1 MGIRLSFNQ
10 MKKLSNI
17 FSVFLTFSVL
27 VAVSYCCC
35 IKEALAKET
44 HSCCAQKSSSS
55 SNPCHQKD
63 QTCPKVV
70 SLLSD
75 QMFDVKPVGLP
86 QLSLAQAI
94 PYFFKS
100 SVSVHP
106 VYSASDKP
114 LQKSSVVPLYIT
126 QHNFRI

>member
-1 MGIRLSFNQ
+1 

-17 FSVFLTFSVL
+17 FSVFLVFSFL

-44 HSCCAQKSSSS
+44 HACCVQKAPNAESC
-55 SNPCHQKD
+55 HHKD
-63 QTCPKVV
+63 QACPKVV

-75 QMFDVKPVGLP
+75 QSVDVKSASLP
-86 QLSLAQAI
+86 QLSLAQAV
-94 PYFFKS
+94 PYFLKI
-100 SVSVHP
+100 SVSVNP
-106 VYSASDKP
+106 VYSAFEKP
-114 LQKSSVVPLYIT
+114 LQKSSAVPLYIA

>member
-1 MGIRLSFNQ
+1 

-17 FSVFLTFSVL
+17 FSVFLAFSVL
-27 VAVSYCCC
+27 AAVSYCCC

-44 HSCCAQKSSSS
+44 HSCCAQKSSHS

-63 QTCPKVV
+63 QACPKVV
-70 SLLSD
+70 GLFSD
-75 QMFDVKPVGLP
+75 QTLDVKLASLP
-86 QLSLAQAI
+86 QLSLAQTFQHFSKT
-94 PYFFKS
+94 PL
-100 SVSVHP
+100 SVNP

-114 LQKSSVVPLYIT
+114 SQKSSAVPLYII